1 MKKVLVLLFL
11 VFSIGV
17 YSAAFSEAEKKEILK
32 QFTEFQKAVKKKDA
46 AAISKYISY
55 PLRDGNNSEEIIW
68 KNSSDL
74 AKDLKDKDSYAF
86 YSIEELKSDPDTG
99 KIINV
104 EERLLQKNGEF
115 GDEYLSVTGEFLD
128 TDDVED
134 TIYNWI
140 DKPHFKVVVS
150 VYDDMFEGGTFY
162 LFSFENKKLKLVSL
176 LRLP

>member
-74 AKDLKDKDSYAF
+74 AKDLKDKDS
-86 YSIEELKSDPDTG
+86 
-99 KIINV
+99 
-104 EERLLQKNGEF
+104 
-115 GDEYLSVTGEFLD
+115 
-128 TDDVED
+128 
-134 TIYNWI
+134 
-140 DKPHFKVVVS
+140 
-150 VYDDMFEGGTFY
+150 
-162 LFSFENKKLKLVSL
+162 
-176 LRLP
+176 